1 MQFINRKEKK
11 GKNKVLLLK
20 VKKDAVYTAERSVLQ
35 ETFLS
40 LKIRG
45 L

>member
-1 MQFINRKEKK
+1 MIAF
-11 GKNKVLLLK
+11 LLSLSSPSA
-20 VKKDAVYTAERSVLQ
+20 AVYAAEWFILE

>member
-1 MQFINRKEKK
+1 MLTIAF
-11 GKNKVLLLK
+11 LLSPSSPIA
-20 VKKDAVYTAERSVLQ
+20 AVYAAEQFKLQ

>member
-1 MQFINRKEKK
+1 MIQ
-11 GKNKVLLLK
+11 NKVKCGVYIYQK
-20 VKKDAVYTAERSVLQ
+20 VKLAEVYAEVWFVIQ